1 MIGLMYKDLL
11 LLKNN
16 LKIMWI
22 FIVLYIVL
30 SFMGVM
36 DISFVLPFL
45 IVFSFISTFSWDDF
59 NKWNAYAITLPNGR
73 KNVVKSKYLL
83 TLIIVVICFFLTIF
97 LSCLITY
104 TQGKPIDIWQIM
116 QPILISNIIL
126 LIIPALMYPLIYKF
140 GIEKARISFAI
151 VFILFILGILL
162 IIKLIPSEMLS
173 IVNTKVMIPIICILV
188 ISVLY
193 FISYLI
199 ARKIFIN
206 KEL

>member
-16 LKIMWI
+16 MKIMWI

-30 SFMGVM
+30 SFIGVM
-36 DISFVLPFL
+36 DIAFVLPF
-45 IVFSFISTFSWDDF
+45 IVVFSFISTFSWDEF
-59 NKWNAYAITLPNGR
+59 NKWDAYAVTLPNGR
-73 KNVVKSKYLL
+73 KNIVKAKYLL
-83 TLIIVVICFFLTIF
+83 TLIIVIACLFLTIL

-104 TQGKPIDIWQIM
+104 TQGKPINIWQII
-116 QPILISNIIL
+116 QPILISNFIL
-126 LIIPALMYPLIYKF
+126 LIMPALMYPLIYKF

-151 VFILFILGILL
+151 VFILFILGIFL
-162 IIKLIPSEMLS
+162 IIKLIPAEMLS
-173 IVNTKVMIPIICILV
+173 VVNTKVMVPIICMLV
-188 ISVLY
+188 ISAFY

-199 ARKIFIN
+199 AKKIFLN